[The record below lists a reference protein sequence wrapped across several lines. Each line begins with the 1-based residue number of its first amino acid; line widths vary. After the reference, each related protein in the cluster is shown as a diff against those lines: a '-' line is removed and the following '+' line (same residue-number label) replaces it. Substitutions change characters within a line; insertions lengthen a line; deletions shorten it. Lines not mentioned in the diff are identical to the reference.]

1 MIYPNPLNPE
11 RYVVINSGHTFHETE
26 FRGTNA
32 LLFPRLG
39 DYAVLRVDGGE
50 EQLANPEVVL
60 AGFFDEQWQLEE
72 GGN

>member
-1 MIYPNPLNPE
+1 
-11 RYVVINSGHTFHETE
+11 
-26 FRGTNA
+26 
-32 LLFPRLG
+32 
-39 DYAVLRVDGGE
+39 VDGGE